1 MVFVLTEEEGEET
14 SPSNQIHQALSIQFC
29 FMSGATWVMFRCD
42 SCSRFSGA
50 RKGQKSMVCGHCGS
64 NERLKVIRE
73 FNDPR
78 KMAEAVSLE
87 NTPPEIRKE
96 LEKAMSQNRNKMVF
110 NPSKPVNPIELIK
123 ESSDDEG
130 VIDMEQLIQKSS
142 SFGFEKSTVI
152 EWIEQS
158 EIEGMILRMSSG
170 KYRLL

>member
-1 MVFVLTEEEGEET
+1 
-14 SPSNQIHQALSIQFC
+14 
-29 FMSGATWVMFRCD
+29 
-42 SCSRFSGA
+42 
-50 RKGQKSMVCGHCGS
+50 
-64 NERLKVIRE
+64 
-73 FNDPR
+73 
-78 KMAEAVSLE
+78 MAEAVSFE

-96 LEKAMSQNRNKMVF
+96 LEKAMSQNRNKIVF
-110 NPSKPVNPIELIK
+110 NPSKTVNPIELIR

-142 SFGFEKSTVI
+142 TFGFDKSTVI